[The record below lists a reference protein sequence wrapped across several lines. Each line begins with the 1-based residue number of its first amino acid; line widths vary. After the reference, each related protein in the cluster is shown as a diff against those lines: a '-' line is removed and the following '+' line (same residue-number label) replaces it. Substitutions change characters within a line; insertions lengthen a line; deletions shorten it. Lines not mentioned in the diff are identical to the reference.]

1 MQQIIIIKK
10 NPIQKPLV
18 NKKITC
24 VSNKQTKK
32 LPLWTRIYPRLI
44 SINMTKIFYWNL
56 NGANTK
62 EVVVDLPGLVSDGI
76 DEQYCGTCL
85 RGKLCLETTSLQQQ
99 KRGFMSYIIENHFKH
114 ILILRY
120 IPWPC
125 NQNNGTSGRICFG
138 CIQQPMPS
146 GCYLIMH
153 LPFVTVDI

>member
-18 NKKITC
+18 NKKITS

-32 LPLWTRIYPRLI
+32 LPLWTRIYPRFM
-44 SINMTKIFYWNL
+44 SINKTKIFYWNL

-85 RGKLCLETTSLQQQ
+85 RGKLCLETTL
-99 KRGFMSYIIENHFKH
+99 
-114 ILILRY
+114 
-120 IPWPC
+120 
-125 NQNNGTSGRICFG
+125 
-138 CIQQPMPS
+138 
-146 GCYLIMH
+146 
-153 LPFVTVDI
+153 LPTTKEGLYELCHWKSFQTHTYSEVYPLAV